1 MWRTSTKTLYC
12 WRPKPYLC
20 HPFHHLSWYCDRWKV
35 YFLHRHHHL
44 INITIITIVRWMDGW
59 KWPSVLLKWPLTVCC
74 SIFPAH
80 DHYSD
85 KSYVA
90 FWILFSCIFYYA
102 WDKYWWLRW
111 KILRMKVKNIDDE
124 GKKYWWWWWQILMM
138 IVTNIDDDGEKYWHA
153 SVCQTVCAATKQARP
168 QFGVMRPNELWHQGT
183 NLCRPFLEAVYWK
196 NLIKDSF
203 WAKMSR
209 VISVRYPL

>member
-1 MWRTSTKTLYC
+1 MDGSD
-12 WRPKPYLC
+12 PLC
-20 HPFHHLSWYCDRWKV
+20 SQSGLSLCAAQSFQHTVTISIYPMV
-35 YFLHRHHHL
+35 YFGYFL
-44 INITIITIVRWMDGW
+44 V
-59 KWPSVLLKWPLTVCC
+59 V
-74 SIFPAH
+74 F
-80 DHYSD
+80 
-85 KSYVA
+85 
-90 FWILFSCIFYYA
+90 FYDA
-102 WDKYWWLRW
+102 WDKYWWPRW

-183 NLCRPFLEAVYWK
+183 NLCRPFLEAAYWK

>member
-20 HPFHHLSWYCDRWKV
+20 HQLIILLILWSLKSVFSSSPSSFDQYRHHYNCEVNGWMEVTLCAPKVASHCVLLNLSSTRSLFRYPMV
-35 YFLHRHHHL
+35 HFGYFL
-44 INITIITIVRWMDGW
+44 V
-59 KWPSVLLKWPLTVCC
+59 V
-74 SIFPAH
+74 F
-80 DHYSD
+80 
-85 KSYVA
+85 
-90 FWILFSCIFYYA
+90 FYDA
-102 WDKYWWLRW
+102 WDKYWWPRW

-183 NLCRPFLEAVYWK
+183 NLCRPFLEAAYWK

-203 WAKMSR
+203 WAKMRR
-209 VISVRYPL
+209 VISARYPL

>member
-1 MWRTSTKTLYC
+1 M
-12 WRPKPYLC
+12 
-20 HPFHHLSWYCDRWKV
+20 
-35 YFLHRHHHL
+35 YFLHRHHNL
-44 INITIITIVRWMDGW
+44 INIATITIVRWMDGW

-80 DHYSD
+80 DHYFD
-85 KSYVA
+85 ISYGA

-102 WDKYWWLRW
+102 WDKYWWPRW

-124 GKKYWWWWWQILMM
+124 GKKYWWWWWQILMK

-153 SVCQTVCAATKQARP
+153 SVCQTVCAPTKQARP

-183 NLCRPFLEAVYWK
+183 NLCRPFLEAAYWK

-203 WAKMSR
+203 WAKMRR